1 VSDVPVPPERED
13 APALAAE
20 AEQPWLRLDPRMLLI
35 HPVEEVLRLLPVLV
49 ASVLLGSSSGNHGWG
64 LAVAALLVVIGMLR
78 WFTTTYRIGPVHVE
92 LRRGLLQR
100 QLLSVPRSRIRSVDV
115 EQRLLHRLLGL
126 AVVRIGTGQRTGA
139 GRDRNRFELNG
150 LAVGAVPALRA
161 ALLSTH
167 PGAPDE
173 AAGAAAPAE
182 TAIARFQPG
191 WVRYAPFSTT
201 GLVTVA
207 AVVGLAFQYGIAERL
222 GESATVE
229 RGLSSIEAAGPF
241 VAAVLGLLVL
251 GVVASLAACVRYVL
265 LYADLSVTDDGRMLR
280 VGHGLL
286 RHRHTTLD
294 RRRLRGVSL
303 REPLALRLAGG
314 ARLDAVMTGV
324 AAEHG
329 ESSLLLPPAPSAE
342 ARRVAAAVL
351 RDTRQ
356 LDAPLRP
363 HGPAARRRRFT
374 RALSPVALAV
384 AAGATAV
391 AVTGRTVPV
400 AAWGPAVAAVTV
412 AAVGLAWDRYR
423 SLGHAVLGAGPQDA
437 TAWLITRGGSLDRRR
452 VSLEADGIIGWTVRQ
467 TFFQRRAGVATV
479 VAATPAGTGR
489 YAVVDLPAE
498 QAWALVEAV
507 TPGAGDGW
515 VRR

>member
-1 VSDVPVPPERED
+1 M
-13 APALAAE
+13 
-20 AEQPWLRLDPRMLLI
+20 WGGHGG
-35 HPVEEVLRLLPVLV
+35 HP
-49 ASVLLGSSSGNHGWG
+49 
-64 LAVAALLVVIGMLR
+64 
-78 WFTTTYRIGPVHVE
+78 
-92 LRRGLLQR
+92 
-100 QLLSVPRSRIRSVDV
+100 
-115 EQRLLHRLLGL
+115 
-126 AVVRIGTGQRTGA
+126 
-139 GRDRNRFELNG
+139 
-150 LAVGAVPALRA
+150 
-161 ALLSTH
+161 
-167 PGAPDE
+167 PDE